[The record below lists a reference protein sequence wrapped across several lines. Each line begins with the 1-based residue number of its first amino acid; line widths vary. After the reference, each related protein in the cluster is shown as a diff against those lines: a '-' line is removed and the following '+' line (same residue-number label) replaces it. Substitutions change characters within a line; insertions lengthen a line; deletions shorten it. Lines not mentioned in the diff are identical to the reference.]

1 MFDFLFLATA
11 AVASL
16 GGPAEIWGHIVN
28 DFSNLNTGSAWSAL
42 GTVIL
47 LDLVLAGDNA
57 IVVGALA
64 AGLPADQRKKVI
76 FIGVIAALF
85 LRVVFAL
92 MVNLL
97 MGVIG
102 LVFVGGLLLMWVAWK
117 MYRDVTRSE
126 LTESPG
132 SPEVLGDENSGIPA
146 AKSFAAAAW
155 AVAIADVSM
164 SLDNVLAVAGAA
176 KDHPGIM
183 IVGLIFAVAL
193 MGIAANVIAQYIER
207 YRWIAWVGMAVIV
220 YVAGKMI
227 YDGWV
232 HPELGVG
239 RYIIAFMGG

>member
-11 AVASL
+11 AVPSL

-57 IVVGALA
+57 IVVGVLA

-76 FIGVIAALF
+76 FIGVIAALV

>member
-1 MFDFLFLATA
+1 MFEFLIATA
-11 AVASL
+11 SAAPSL

-28 DFSNLNTGSAWSAL
+28 DFSNLNTPSAWQAL

-64 AGLPADQRKKVI
+64 AGLPDDQRKKVI
-76 FIGVIAALF
+76 FIGVVAALV

-97 MGVIG
+97 LGVVG
-102 LVFVGGLLLMWVAWK
+102 LVFIGGLLLLWVAWK

-126 LTESPG
+126 ATESPG
-132 SPEVLGDENSGIPA
+132 SPEIAGDENSGIPA

-155 AVAIADVSM
+155 AVAVADVSM

-193 MGIAANVIAQYIER
+193 MGIAANIIAQYIER

-227 YDGWV
+227 YDGWTDPV
-232 HPELGVG
+232 LGVG
-239 RYIIAFMGG
+239 RYSMAMIGG

>member
-1 MFDFLFLATA
+1 MIDLLPMMASVATE
-11 AVASL
+11 L
-16 GGPAEIWGHIVN
+16 GGPADIWGHIVN
-28 DFSNLNTGSAWSAL
+28 DFSNLNTPSAWTAL
-42 GTVIL
+42 ISVIL

-76 FIGVIAALF
+76 FIGVIAALV

-92 MVNLL
+92 MVNIL

-102 LVFVGGLLLMWVAWK
+102 LVLIGGLLLLWVAWK
-117 MYRDVTRSE
+117 MYRDVTRNE
-126 LTESPG
+126 ATESPG
-132 SPEVLGDENSGIPA
+132 SPEIIGDENSGIPA
-146 AKSFAAAAW
+146 AKSFAGAAW
-155 AVAIADVSM
+155 AVAVADVSM

-193 MGIAANVIAQYIER
+193 MGVAANIIAQYIER
-207 YRWIAWVGMAVIV
+207 FRWIAWIGLAVIV

-227 YDGWV
+227 WEGWHDV
-232 HPELGVG
+232 QPVLM
-239 RYIIAFMGG
+239 AML